1 MERRTADNL
10 PNPRT
15 REDFLIGTGGTLPS
29 LIEAARA
36 REDAATSSKAAPS
49 TIDKASAMWRQF
61 DK

>member
-29 LIEAARA
+29 LIDVTAYIEQLAQEMPPPSVKAAARIY
-36 REDAATSSKAAPS
+36 R
-49 TIDKASAMWRQF
+49 
-61 DK
+61 